1 MVCISE
7 VLTFRLLVILQYVVT
22 DSMIGNVQFVVCCLL
37 HEENISSPIFAVNLY
52 FQVLYFAFSA
62 LTQLVGRQEEHLA
75 CRN

>member
-22 DSMIGNVQFVVCCLL
+22 DWMIGNVQFVVCCLL

-52 FQVLYFAFSA
+52 FLGIVFCFQCFD
-62 LTQLVGRQEEHLA
+62 TVGWASGRTSGL
-75 CRN
+75 